1 MATNTSSRLCS
12 EVARLNG
19 EIDRLHQY
27 SQRNCLVVSGIPVRK
42 NETTED
48 LRKEFEKKVIQD
60 LDITSEEY
68 DFEYDKIHRVGKID
82 GNEQNVI
89 VRFRSHQ
96 FPAELYYNRKR
107 IKNKRIKL
115 KPSLTETRTELLRT
129 LIDKTTDNKKVT
141 FCYADFNGNIKIRL
155 KEKHKEKSVY
165 QIENMDKFTEL
176 MNDMTSSNEQ

>member
-1 MATNTSSRLCS
+1 M
-12 EVARLNG
+12 
-19 EIDRLHQY
+19 
-27 SQRNCLVVSGIPVRK
+27 
-42 NETTED
+42 
-48 LRKEFEKKVIQD
+48 IQD

-115 KPSLTETRTELLRT
+115 KPSLTETRTKLLRT
-129 LIDKTTDNKKVT
+129 LIDKTTDNEKIN
-141 FCYADFNGNIKIRL
+141 FCYTDFNGNIKIRL
-155 KEKHKEKSVY
+155 KEKHKEKQCIKLKICRNSL
-165 QIENMDKFTEL
+165 N
-176 MNDMTSSNEQ
+176 S

>member
-1 MATNTSSRLCS
+1 MATNISSRLCS

-129 LIDKTTDNKKVT
+129 LIDKTTDNKKVN

-155 KEKHKEKSVY
+155 KEKQKEKSIY